1 MDLFATGPALLPI
14 PIGDGAL
21 SMLPQL
27 PMPIGNA
34 EILARLIEET
44 PWRADSVVV
53 YGKRY
58 LQPRLTA
65 WYGEASYTYSGLT
78 LQPLPPTPLLEALRA
93 AVEAV
98 TGGRYNSVLLNY
110 YRDGADSMGMHSDDE
125 PELGLDP
132 LIASLSYGAARTFI
146 LRRKRD
152 KKTVKLDLTDG
163 SLLLMGSGLQVNW
176 QHGINKTAKLVGPRV
191 NLTFRYVHTSDVNL
205 R

>member
-1 MDLFATGPALLPI
+1 VLLPI
-14 PIGDGAL
+14 PIEDGML

-27 PMPIGNA
+27 PMPIKNA
-34 EILARLIEET
+34 EILARLIDET
-44 PWRADSVVV
+44 PWRADTIVV

-78 LQPLPPTPLLEALRA
+78 LQPLPPTPLLDALRA

-98 TGGRYNSVLLNY
+98 TGVRYNSVLLNY
-110 YRDGADSMGMHSDDE
+110 YRNGDDSMGMHSDDE
-125 PELGLDP
+125 PELGPDP

-152 KKTVKLDLTDG
+152 KKTVKIDLTDG
-163 SLLLMGSGLQVNW
+163 SLLLMGSGLQANW
-176 QHGINKTAKLVGPRV
+176 QHGINKTAKPVGPRV
-191 NLTFRYVHTSDVNL
+191 NLTFRYL